1 MKFEVAKRL
10 KALKGVSPLLA
21 AIILIAGTIA
31 GSLLVYTLYFSS
43 ANTAAATSRV
53 SISPMLM
60 KAGDTAKLALNFK
73 NIGTKPVVK
82 IEYTFNGE
90 ETQVLDV
97 EVPPGHQVST
107 VFTPAHPENFIV
119 GNNYLLVVKATYS
132 DGSTSTDVLS
142 VMCSGWGGPSG
153 LPGGEEEGAA
163 LTPWD
168 DYFYYLDTFQSL
180 DGWQWVTSGTASVE
194 VDSAVGLV
202 LSTGN
207 QNNSIAQMSRIL
219 TFLQYYPNF
228 SDCGFLTWGKS
239 KGFRVW
245 FLLFPEEAGGPIT
258 NLVAR
263 MGMGEPG
270 RSVLRF
276 IQFKIANG
284 VLYGEC
290 GNGTHVTTIELV
302 TLESDIVYEAEWRLV
317 DDGGERKVLF
327 YVNGELKGEIT
338 TSIPQPASEPYDDD
352 YSAGMYI
359 TLKNTAPE
367 DLDLLVNAI
376 EMWQNR

>member
-1 MKFEVAKRL
+1 MKFDVAKRL

-43 ANTAAATSRV
+43 ANTAAANSLV
-53 SISPMLM
+53 SVSPMLM

-132 DGSTSTDVLS
+132 DGSTSTEVLS

-180 DGWQWVTSGTASVE
+180 DGWCSGTTGSATVE
-194 VDSAVGLV
+194 VNCAEGLILKTGSQANSLAEVSRV
-202 LSTGN
+202 LTY
-207 QNNSIAQMSRIL
+207 IMR
-219 TFLQYYPNF
+219 YPGF
-228 SDCGFLTWGKS
+228 SDHGFSTWNKS
-239 KGFRVW
+239 RGFRVW
-245 FLLFPEEAGGPIT
+245 FLPYALTNQEAI
-258 NLVAR
+258 
-263 MGMGEPG
+263 
-270 RSVLRF
+270 
-276 IQFKIANG
+276 IAVGTDALLTYPDLPHVGFRIVDG
-284 VLYGEC
+284 VLYGSC
-290 GNGTHVTTIELV
+290 GDGSGHTTVELV
-302 TLESDIVYEAEWRLV
+302 NLDIIVYKAEWRLV
-317 DDGGERKVLF
+317 VDGDVRKVLF
-327 YVNGELKGEIT
+327 YVNDELKGEIT
-338 TSIPQPASEPYDDD
+338 TNIPQAPPDDWD
-352 YSAGMYI
+352 YSAGIYI
-359 TLKNTAPE
+359 ALKNTAAEPKI
-367 DLDLLVNAI
+367 LCVNVI
-376 EMWQNR
+376 ELWQNR